1 MSIGFNYHNS
11 LKVPTSRFNSIFKTS
26 QTQSLKGYQQMTNLH
41 SMYTQKKG
49 ETWQIQKFEYI
60 WNFQFKIKCL
70 CAIVQVQVSMT
81 MILEFKFL
89 SYTTIPPLQTVTY
102 NSKNG
107 IDRWS
112 KRWKERGM
120 NKTHYTAQFSWRK
133 HTIRSLK
140 ILSLEQYNE

>member
-11 LKVPTSRFNSIFKTS
+11 LKVPTSRFSIFNTS

-70 CAIVQVQVSMT
+70 STSKHDNDFRIQIS
-81 MILEFKFL
+81 ILHHNSPFANCN
-89 SYTTIPPLQTVTY
+89 LQ
-102 NSKNG
+102 
-107 IDRWS
+107 
-112 KRWKERGM
+112 
-120 NKTHYTAQFSWRK
+120 
-133 HTIRSLK
+133 L
-140 ILSLEQYNE
+140 

>member
-11 LKVPTSRFNSIFKTS
+11 LKVPTSRFSIFNTS
-26 QTQSLKGYQQMTNLH
+26 QHKAWKVIN
-41 SMYTQKKG
+41 K
-49 ETWQIQKFEYI
+49 WQIFIQCTLKRKVRLDKFKSLSIYETF
-60 WNFQFKIKCL
+60 NSKL
-70 CAIVQVQVSMT
+70 NVLVQVSMT

-133 HTIRSLK
+133 HTITSLK
-140 ILSLEQYNE
+140 ILSLEQYNELNQ